1 MKKYIVVTNIWGVK
15 RNIFGVL
22 KDHFIEERE
31 YFDTM
36 DEVNEYVTLFE
47 SVCAYIKVPNKEW
60 NGWYNSR
67 SSLNNFFKNDK
78 ERLWGYVVGDT
89 EKFDVVKWGGYCLK
103 DVNKSYTKSY
113 SKFSDYSETLTA
125 ELNKCLIKD
134 YLFRSE
140 DEVPKDYKWD
150 YGEYFGWLQ
159 FRWGD
164 GKNAVGYVAP
174 TKQKKVV
181 EPIMV
186 QDEET
191 EVTEWV
197 EEKHNDDFAD
207 QIEDAYKK
215 IEERERAKLLADRW

>member
-15 RNIFGVL
+15 RNIFGVM
-22 KDHFIEERE
+22 KDYFDEERE

-47 SVCAYIKVPNKEW
+47 NVCQNINVPSKEW
-60 NGWYNSR
+60 SCSYANSN
-67 SSLNNFFKNDK
+67 LNNFFKDEK
-78 ERLWGYVVGDT
+78 ERLWGYVIGDT
-89 EKFDVVKWGGYCLK
+89 EKLEVINWGGHCLK
-103 DVNKSYTKSY
+103 DVNKSYTKSR
-113 SKFSDYSETLTA
+113 SKFSNYTETLTYD
-125 ELNKCLIKD
+125 LNKLIIKD
-134 YLFRSE
+134 YLFRGD
-140 DEVPKDYKWD
+140 DEIPKDYKWD

-164 GKNAVGYVAP
+164 GKNAVEYVAP
-174 TKQKKVV
+174 PKQKKVV

-215 IEERERAKLLADRW
+215 IEDRERAKLLIDRW